1 MSMHEA
7 NPASANLAVQVQL
20 DSTNAMLTHRTHCGV
35 AASHSSL
42 TPPVLAGWL
51 SAFRG
56 CFTAPVWAHVLVLVA
71 GAVLAPGKRTVSQA
85 LRVMGLAGC
94 PGFAR
99 YHDVLSRA
107 RWDSR
112 AVARTLLAQ
121 VLGAFL
127 PTGEVVVGVD
137 DTIERR
143 WGLKIKARGIYR
155 DPVRSSRG
163 HFVRASGLRWLSLM
177 IMVPVPWAGRRW
189 ALPFLTV
196 LAPSARWSNEHD
208 RRHKTVIDWA
218 RQAVLQTRR
227 WLPDRRLIVV
237 ADASFAALDLI
248 AALRRH
254 VCLVTRLRIDASLF
268 APAPPRRAGQVGRP
282 RLKGRRLPAFKAVLA
297 DPQTVW
303 TPITVAEWYGG
314 RPRKLEIVS
323 DIAVWYS
330 SGLPPAS
337 IRWVLVR
344 DPSGEREPQSFLST
358 DLAAKPEQIL
368 QWFVSRWRMETTFQE
383 ARTHLGVETQRQWSD
398 LAILRT
404 TPALLGLF
412 SLVTVWADQLAH
424 APIGAVSPRT
434 AAWYAKREPTFSD
447 AIAAVRRAL
456 WYPPD
461 LCMSRPGTETIEIP
475 VALLQRLTDTLC
487 HAT

>member
-1 MSMHEA
+1 M
-7 NPASANLAVQVQL
+7 
-20 DSTNAMLTHRTHCGV
+20 
-35 AASHSSL
+35 
-42 TPPVLAGWL
+42 LAGWL
-51 SAFRG
+51 SVFRD
-56 CFTAPVWAHVLVLVA
+56 CFTAPVWARVLVLVA

-85 LRVMGLAGC
+85 LRVMGLASS
-94 PGFAR
+94 PGFGR
-99 YHDVLSRA
+99 YHEVLSRA
-107 RWDSR
+107 RWNGR

-121 VLGAFL
+121 VLDVFL
-127 PTGEVVVGVD
+127 PAGEVVVGVD

-143 WGLKIKARGIYR
+143 WGPKIKARGIYR

-177 IMVPVPWAGRRW
+177 LMVPIPWANRRW

-196 LAPSARWSNEHD
+196 LAPSKRWSDEHH
-208 RRHKTVIDWA
+208 RRHKTVVDWA
-218 RQAVLQTRR
+218 RQAILQTKR

-254 VCLVTRLRIDASLF
+254 VCLITRLRIDASLF
-268 APAPPRRAGQVGRP
+268 APAPPRRAGQMGRP
-282 RLKGRRLPAFKAVLA
+282 RVKGRRLPTFKAVLA
-297 DPQTVW
+297 DPKTVW
-303 TPITVAEWYGG
+303 MPITVTQWYGG

-323 DIAVWYS
+323 DTAVWYN

-344 DPSGEREPQSFLST
+344 DPTGEREPQSFLST
-358 DLAAKPEQIL
+358 DLSTKPEQIL

-383 ARTHLGVETQRQWSD
+383 ARTHLGLETQRQWSD

-412 SLVTVWADQLAH
+412 SGSWPL
-424 APIGAVSPRT
+424 
-434 AAWYAKREPTFSD
+434 
-447 AIAAVRRAL
+447 
-456 WYPPD
+456 
-461 LCMSRPGTETIEIP
+461 
-475 VALLQRLTDTLC
+475 
-487 HAT
+487 

>member
-1 MSMHEA
+1 M
-7 NPASANLAVQVQL
+7 PR
-20 DSTNAMLTHRTHCGV
+20 HRTHAG
-35 AASHSSL
+35 AGTSDPNL
-42 TPPVLAGWL
+42 TPPLLAGWL
-51 SAFRG
+51 SAFRH

-71 GAVLAPGKRTVSQA
+71 GAVLAPGKRTVSQV
-85 LRVMGLAGC
+85 LRVMGLAER
-94 PGFAR
+94 PGFGR
-99 YHDVLSRA
+99 YHEVLSRA
-107 RWDSR
+107 RWNGR

-121 VLGAFL
+121 VLDTFL
-127 PTGEVVVGVD
+127 PAGEVVIGVD
-137 DTIERR
+137 DTVERR
-143 WGLKIKARGIYR
+143 WGPKIKARGIYR

-177 IMVPVPWAGRRW
+177 VMVPIPWANRRW

-196 LAPSARWSNEHD
+196 LAPSKRWSGEHN
-208 RRHKTVIDWA
+208 RRHKTVVDCA
-218 RQAVLQTRR
+218 RQAILQTKR

-237 ADASFAALDLI
+237 ADASFAAIGLI

-268 APAPPRRAGQVGRP
+268 APTPPRRPGQRGRP
-282 RLKGRRLPAFKAVLA
+282 RLKGRRLPTFKAVLA
-297 DPQTVW
+297 DPKTAW
-303 TPITVAEWYGG
+303 APITVTEWYGG

-323 DIAVWYS
+323 DTAVWYN
-330 SGLPPAS
+330 SGLPPAL

-344 DPSGEREPQSFLST
+344 DPTGEREPQSFLST
-358 DLAAKPEQIL
+358 DLAARPEQIL

-412 SLVTVWADQLAH
+412 SLITIWADRLVH
-424 APIGAVSPRT
+424 TPVGAVTPRT

-456 WYPPD
+456 WCPPD
-461 LCMSRPGTETIEIP
+461 LSMSRSSTQTVQIP
-475 VALLQRLTDTLC
+475 ATLLQRLTDTLC
-487 HAT
+487 YAA

>member
-1 MSMHEA
+1 M
-7 NPASANLAVQVQL
+7 P
-20 DSTNAMLTHRTHCGV
+20 THRTHPGV
-35 AASHSSL
+35 AASHSCL
-42 TPPVLAGWL
+42 TPPILAGWL
-51 SAFRG
+51 AAFRG
-56 CFTAPVWAHVLVLVA
+56 CFTAPVWTHVLVLVA

-85 LRVMGLAGC
+85 LRVMGLAAS
-94 PGFAR
+94 PGFGR
-99 YHDVLSRA
+99 CHEVLNRA
-107 RWDSR
+107 RWNGR
-112 AVARTLLAQ
+112 AVARTLLVQ
-121 VLGAFL
+121 VLDAFL
-127 PTGEVVVGVD
+127 PAGEVVIGID

-143 WGLKIKARGIYR
+143 WGPKIKARGIYR

-177 IMVPVPWAGRRW
+177 VMAPIPWAGRRW
-189 ALPFLTV
+189 ALPFLTI
-196 LAPSARWSNEHD
+196 LAPSERWSNEHD

-254 VCLVTRLRIDASLF
+254 TCLVTRLRIDASLF
-268 APAPPRRAGQVGRP
+268 APAPPRRPGQVGRP
-282 RLKGRRLPAFKAVLA
+282 RLKGHRLPTFKAVLA
-297 DPQTVW
+297 DPETAWVPVTV
-303 TPITVAEWYGG
+303 TEWYGG
-314 RPRKLEIVS
+314 RPRRLEVVS
-323 DIAVWYS
+323 NTAVWYS

-368 QWFVSRWRMETTFQE
+368 GWFVSRWRMETTFQE
-383 ARTHLGVETQRQWSD
+383 ARAHLGVETQRQWSD

-412 SLVTVWADQLAH
+412 SLITIWADELAR
-424 APIGAVSPRT
+424 ASTSAVRPRT
-434 AAWYAKREPTFSD
+434 AAWYNKREPTFSD

-456 WYPPD
+456 WCPPG
-461 LCMSRPGTETIEIP
+461 LSMSCPSTETVQIP
-475 VALLQRLTDTLC
+475 AILLQRLTDTLC
-487 HAT
+487 YAT